1 MRRFFAGAVSAVKM
15 RAAPLLLTAF
25 HTPPIV
31 GCESSKSR
39 FEVAPHMRA
48 IVLLSLIALVGAA
61 GVSGAEPV
69 VLVAEIDGMVSPVA
83 SEYLAQI
90 IRRAER
96 EQAALIVLELDTPG
110 GLYKSTHVICKAI
123 LAAKVPFVTYIA
135 PAGARA
141 TSAGVF
147 ITYASH
153 VAAMHPTS
161 SLGAATPVNLGGPSD
176 STMDRKAMND
186 AVAFIRSLA
195 ARHGRNADW
204 AEQAVRR
211 SVSVT
216 ADSALGLKVVNL
228 VAPDL
233 PSLLAALDGRKVKLE
248 SGEVTLALEGA
259 RIQEAPMGARLRI
272 LDYVSDP
279 NIAYL
284 LFTLGT
290 LGLILELYNPGSIL
304 PGVAGAISLIL
315 AFYGMH
321 TLPINGAGLLLI
333 VLAIVLFILEVKVTS
348 YGILTI
354 GGVIAM
360 LIGSLMLFDIDPAA
374 PGVPRLR
381 IGVIL
386 PAVAFTALF
395 FTFVIAKGVMAQKR
409 RPETGL
415 PALIG
420 AEGVARTAIAP
431 GRPGTVSVLGEIW
444 RAESTEQIAAG
455 EMVRVTAGSGLK
467 LTVGRA

>member
-1 MRRFFAGAVSAVKM
+1 
-15 RAAPLLLTAF
+15 
-25 HTPPIV
+25 
-31 GCESSKSR
+31 
-39 FEVAPHMRA
+39 MRA
-48 IVLLSLIALVGAA
+48 IVLLSLITLVAGA
-61 GVSGAEPV
+61 GVAGAEPV

-161 SLGAATPVNLGGPSD
+161 SLGAATPVNLGGPPD
-176 STMDRKAMND
+176 STMDRKATSD

-248 SGEVTLALEGA
+248 TGEVTLALAGA
-259 RIQEAPMGARLRI
+259 RIEEAAMGTRLRI

-374 PGVPRLR
+374 PPGLPRLR

-386 PAVAFTALF
+386 PAVVATALF
-395 FTFVIAKGVMAQKR
+395 FAFVIAKGALAQKR

-444 RAESTEQIAAG
+444 RAESDTPIAAG
-455 EMVRVTAGSGLK
+455 ETVRVTAGSGLK
-467 LTVGRA
+467 LTVARAS